1 MLPTLLTARP
11 GPQTLLL
18 TVLALLIGAATVMLA
33 CGPVAQPS
41 PEEGDTFTAAP
52 QTEGGGEEPAAEPT
66 DTPTPAPTN
75 NYPNL
80 DASLQDVVRNFE
92 AGDLTECQ
100 AAAQDLAH
108 HASSVLVEVELSANI
123 DTVDTWMASQGISPR
138 HKDDTWDPPHIYA
151 YVPVSLL
158 GALSQQDGVSL
169 IRMSS
174 GIFAD
179 SRDANEKSRCDGE
192 ASGAS
197 GASGASETAEPQLPL
212 WLKGVHPYPRL
223 GTGSKLGDVVY
234 RYEQGEITEA
244 AAAAEIGYNHGSAVI
259 VDIYVVDD
267 PAKTDAIVSWLNGKN
282 VTPNAVLRGHVIVAY
297 IPVSVLGELSNQ
309 PGVTRILGPQK
320 PNLHQES
327 REGPQG
333 ATAGPPLTPEP
344 AAPTDTPTPEVLA
357 KAAVPVAAT
366 QEKVAPQ
373 ETENPESPEPTAA
386 PTPRPTVCLTRPDGP
401 DICVPGPAWGPE
413 PTPKYPK
420 LGAHYSRLA
429 VEAEEAAAGQA
440 SGVSGLSEVE
450 LSTEYVEIS
459 LTDKASVAAVAA
471 WLSENRVPTIPNW
484 RQGDKGYIVSVGDN
498 NIFAVIPIV
507 LLAPLSRQRGFAG
520 IINGCRRSLC

>member
-1 MLPTLLTARP
+1 MLPPMLTAHP

-18 TVLALLIGAATVMLA
+18 TALALLIAAATIMLA
-33 CGPVAQPS
+33 CGPVAQPI
-41 PEEGDTFTAAP
+41 PDAGDTLAAAP
-52 QTEGGGEEPAAEPT
+52 QAAGSGEEPAAEPT

-80 DASLQDVVRNFE
+80 DASLQDVVRKFE

-108 HASSVLVEVELSANI
+108 HASSVLVEVELAANI
-123 DTVDTWMASQGISPR
+123 DAVDTWMASQGISPR
-138 HKDDTWDPPHIYA
+138 HKDAAWVPPHIYA

-158 GALSQQDGVSL
+158 GALSLWDGVSL

-174 GIFAD
+174 GIFTD
-179 SRDANEKSRCDGE
+179 SRDANEKIRCDGE
-192 ASGAS
+192 ASGVSGAG

-244 AAAAEIGYNHGSAVI
+244 AAAAEIGYNYGSAVR
-259 VDIYVVDD
+259 VAVEVVND
-267 PAKTDAIVSWLNGKN
+267 PAKTDAIVSWLRGKN
-282 VTPNAVLRGHVIVAY
+282 ITPNDVARGHMIVAY

-320 PNLHQES
+320 PSTNQES
-327 REGPQG
+327 PEVPQG
-333 ATAGPPLTPEP
+333 AAAGPPLTPEP
-344 AAPTDTPTPEVLA
+344 AAPTDMPTPEVLA
-357 KAAVPVAAT
+357 KMS
-366 QEKVAPQ
+366 PQ
-373 ETENPESPEPTAA
+373 ETENPESPKPTAT

-401 DICVPGPAWGPE
+401 DICVPGPAWEPE

-429 VEAEEAAAGQA
+429 VEAEEAAASQA
-440 SGVSGLSEVE
+440 GGVSDPSEVE
-450 LSTEYVEIS
+450 VPTEYVEIR

-484 RQGDKGYIVSVGDN
+484 RQGDQGYIVSVGDN
-498 NIFAVIPIV
+498 NIFAVIPIA
-507 LLAPLSRQRGFAG
+507 LLEPLSRQRGFAG